1 MTTLVYFVAQSL
13 DGYIAGPAGEM
24 DWLQSFDAPGEDHGY
39 ADFIA
44 DIDGLVMGRDTYEVM
59 RGFGVWPY
67 GEKPCWVM
75 THREATSFGD
85 LPPGVQLTHQRPSLI
100 ATRWEA
106 LGLKRVW
113 MVGGGQVASQFA
125 HEGLLDELVLAT
137 APVML
142 GAGRRLFAEG
152 GFEPQRYTLQGSK
165 RYDSGIVVST
175 LTRGEPPPVATAPE
189 ASATTGAV
197 DLDNMFGAR
206 PRDPRTQH
214 DTEPFD
220 L

>member
-24 DWLQSFDAPGEDHGY
+24 DWLQAFDAPGEDHGY

-44 DIDGLVMGRDTYEVM
+44 GIDGLVMGRDTYEVM
-59 RGFGVWPY
+59 RGYGVWPY
-67 GEKPCWVM
+67 GEMPCWVM
-75 THREATSFGD
+75 THRDAANFGE
-85 LPPGVQLTHQRPSLI
+85 LPKGVQLTHQRPSLI

-113 MVGGGQVASQFA
+113 MVGGGQVAAQFA
-125 HEGLLDELVLAT
+125 REGLLDEIVLAT
-137 APVML
+137 APVCL

-152 GFEPQRYTLQGSK
+152 EFEPQRYALQGSK

-175 LTRGEPPPVATAPE
+175 LTRGGPAPATPE
-189 ASATTGAV
+189 AAAATGAV
-197 DLDNMFGAR
+197 DLDSMFGTR
-206 PRDPRTQH
+206 SRDPRTQH

>member
-24 DWLQSFDAPGEDHGY
+24 DWLQAYDSPGNDHGY

-44 DIDGLVMGRDTYEVM
+44 GIDGLLMGRHTYEVM
-59 RGFGVWPY
+59 RGYGLWPY

-75 THREATSFGD
+75 TRREASSFGA
-85 LPPGVQLTHQRPSLI
+85 LPPGVQFTHQRPSLI

-113 MVGGGQVASQFA
+113 MVGGGQVAAQFA
-125 HEGLLDELVLAT
+125 QAGLLDEIVLAT
-137 APVML
+137 APVWL
-142 GAGRRLFAEG
+142 GTGRRLFAEG
-152 GFEPQRYTLQGSK
+152 GFEPQRYTLQDSK
-165 RYDSGIVVST
+165 RYDSGIVVAT
-175 LTRGEPPPVATAPE
+175 LTRGATPGSPGSDAPD
-189 ASATTGAV
+189 ATGSV
-197 DLDNMFGAR
+197 DLDSMFGSR
-206 PRDPRTQH
+206 SRDPRTQH

>member
-24 DWLQSFDAPGEDHGY
+24 DWLQAFDSPGEDHGY

-44 DIDGLVMGRDTYEVM
+44 GIDGLVMGRDTFEVM

-75 THREATSFGD
+75 THRDAAHFGE
-85 LPPGVQLTHQRPSLI
+85 LPKGVQLTHQRPSLI

-113 MVGGGQVASQFA
+113 LVGGGQVAAQFA
-125 HEGLLDELVLAT
+125 RDGLLEEIVLAT
-137 APVML
+137 APVCL
-142 GAGRRLFAEG
+142 GRGRPLFAEG
-152 GFEPQRYTLQGSK
+152 DFEPQRYTLQAST

-175 LTRGEPPPVATAPE
+175 LTRGAAPPAE
-189 ASATTGAV
+189 AAATTGAV
-197 DLDNMFGAR
+197 DLDSMFGTR
-206 PRDPRTQH
+206 TRDPRTQH